1 MIDTEACEKLCKVT
15 AIFFSLGFHKSLVC
29 FPDSSTQRNEFVS
42 TATKSDGKM
51 SKQHPRLALP
61 ALLTDKSLSQQCV
74 QAALPWTDGSEA

>member
-1 MIDTEACEKLCKVT
+1 
-15 AIFFSLGFHKSLVC
+15 
-29 FPDSSTQRNEFVS
+29 
-42 TATKSDGKM
+42 M